1 MVYIELLSDQQIK
14 GALLLLGADGHE
26 NLL

>member
-14 GALLLLGADGHE
+14 GVLLLLGADGHE